1 MKLLLATRNR
11 NKVTELLSMLE
22 GTGWQV
28 VTLADLEDMPD
39 VEEDGATFEENARKK
54 ARSAARRTKMW
65 TLAEDAGLEVDAL
78 GGEPGVLSARYC
90 GEGASDADRMRKVLD
105 RIVAVPDERR
115 TARFRCVMCLVDPA
129 GNETCFEG
137 RCEGRISHHARG
149 SSGFGYDPIFMP
161 EGQACTFGE
170 LGQSVKSRVS
180 HRARAMR
187 QVIAF
192 LKSRVQSDGDAAH
205 PRKPE

>member
-11 NKVTELLSMLE
+11 HKLTEMQQMLE

-28 VTLADLEDMPD
+28 VLFSDLEDTPD

-54 ARSAARRTKMW
+54 ARGAARHAGLW

-115 TARFRCVMCLVDPA
+115 TARFRCVICLVDPA

-161 EGQACTFGE
+161 EGQALTFGE
-170 LGQSVKSRVS
+170 LGQSVKSRIS

-192 LKSRVQSDGDAAH
+192 LQSRVGLDGQTQQ
-205 PRKPE
+205 PQKPE

>member
-11 NKVTELLSMLE
+11 NKVTEMQHALE

-28 VTLADLEDMPD
+28 MMLSDFGDMPE

-54 ARSAARRTKMW
+54 ALSAAARVEMW

-78 GGEPGVLSARYC
+78 GGEPGVKSARYC
-90 GEGASDADRMRKVLD
+90 GEGATDADLMHKVLE
-105 RIVAVPDERR
+105 RTINVPEERR
-115 TARFRCVMCLVDPA
+115 TARFRCVVCLIDTA

-137 RCEGRISHHARG
+137 HCEGRIAHSARG
-149 SSGFGYDPIFMP
+149 TTGFGYDPIFIP
-161 EGQACTFGE
+161 EGYSRTFAE
-170 LGQSVKSRVS
+170 LGLSVKSKIS
-180 HRARAMR
+180 HRARAME

-192 LKSRVQSDGDAAH
+192 LHQTRGI
-205 PRKPE
+205 E